1 MSDTTTLATF
11 DQHDLAGTP
20 VMRMLAAGLP
30 LALLC
35 DLTDP
40 QGPSSTEIYD
50 REGSPERAW
59 WLAG

>member
-1 MSDTTTLATF
+1 MSTTTTLAPI
-11 DQHDLAGTP
+11 DRPERATP

-40 QGPSSTEIYD
+40 DGPTSAEIYD
-50 REGSPERAW
+50 HEGAPERAW